1 MAHSRSFLLL
11 LTIASLVIIST
22 CACGPD
28 RKNRIAHT
36 MREHV
41 SPHLSESESFGFIG
55 MSNHRDTLLM
65 GATHPCVGVIY
76 TVTDSASGDMT
87 RHFADVI
94 FSDDYSTALS
104 VKELDF
110 DPVDAVKETIKEKLI
125 EKIHEK
131 LSE

>member
-1 MAHSRSFLLL
+1 
-11 LTIASLVIIST
+11 
-22 CACGPD
+22 
-28 RKNRIAHT
+28 
-36 MREHV
+36 
-41 SPHLSESESFGFIG
+41 
-55 MSNHRDTLLM
+55 MSNHRDTLFM

-76 TVTDSASGDMT
+76 TITDSASDHT
-87 RHFADVI
+87 SRHFADVI

-110 DPVDAVKETIKEKLI
+110 DPIEATKEAITEKLI

>member
-1 MAHSRSFLLL
+1 MAHSRLLL

-22 CACGPD
+22 CACSPD
-28 RKNRIAHT
+28 RKSRIAHT
-36 MREHV
+36 MHEHV

-55 MSNHRDTLLM
+55 MSNHRDTLFM

-76 TVTDSASGDMT
+76 TITDSASGEMT

-110 DPVDAVKETIKEKLI
+110 DPVEVVKEAITEKLI

-131 LSE
+131 LSK

>member
-1 MAHSRSFLLL
+1 
-11 LTIASLVIIST
+11 
-22 CACGPD
+22 
-28 RKNRIAHT
+28 

-41 SPHLSESESFGFIG
+41 SPHLSESEYFGFIG
-55 MSNHRDTLLM
+55 MSNHRDTMFM

-76 TVTDSASGDMT
+76 TITDSASGEMT

-110 DPVDAVKETIKEKLI
+110 DPVEVVKEAITSKLI